1 VTRRFRHGWA
11 TCSLAAWG
19 YRRKRCKSAPDHLG
33 LSPQGSRRDRV
44 LALARVLE
52 LLHRI
57 GDNGA
62 MAGKSKSESKR
73 TGLYDAREARGMS
86 RTELVKRSGVSK
98 QQLSRLENGLIRLR
112 LDHLKPFAKVLGYTP
127 EQILLW
133 GRYPGTTDDQSVSEV
148 LPASE
153 QVAELA
159 SRMEANYSTL
169 KKRRDGRRVDRIKSE
184 GWIFPPSFVN
194 DQLSTSAKQLVVV
207 AVEGDSMAPT
217 IMSGEKVIVDTGHKT
232 PSPDGLYAIRDS
244 FDKVIVRRLQLLR
257 AAQPSRVKVI
267 SDNPKHA
274 TEEVPLTDVEVVGKA
289 LCCLKLF

>member
-1 VTRRFRHGWA
+1 
-11 TCSLAAWG
+11 
-19 YRRKRCKSAPDHLG
+19 
-33 LSPQGSRRDRV
+33 
-44 LALARVLE
+44 
-52 LLHRI
+52 
-57 GDNGA
+57 
-62 MAGKSKSESKR
+62 
-73 TGLYDAREARGMS
+73 
-86 RTELVKRSGVSK
+86 VSK

-133 GRYPGTTDDQSVSEV
+133 GRFPGTTDDQSISEL

-159 SRMEANYSTL
+159 SRTEANYSTL
-169 KKRRDGRRVDRIKSE
+169 RKRRDGRHVDRIKSE
-184 GWIFPPSFVN
+184 GWIFPPSFVSN
-194 DQLSTSAKQLVVV
+194 QLSTSAKQLVVV
-207 AVEGDSMAPT
+207 EVEGDSMAPT

-274 TEEVPLTDVEVVGKA
+274 TEEVPLTDVEVLGKA
-289 LCCLKLF
+289 LCSLKLF